1 MAYFLGFKA
10 IFKNYD
16 NEMWFK
22 GLIYIFEVQLGISTS
37 LGLNVWVLKLS
48 SRSFE
53 GQMWYFRGLWA
64 IYKNVSIEMWF
75 NELNYRS

>member
-22 GLIYIFEVQLGISTS
+22 GLIYIFEVGSGIFTL
-37 LGLNVWVLKLS
+37 LGLNVLVLKLWS
-48 SRSFE
+48 KSFE
-53 GQMWYFRGLWA
+53 GQMWYFQGFLGN
-64 IYKNVSIEMWF
+64 I
-75 NELNYRS
+75 